1 MDPGSIRWERVRRLT
16 VVPFLPDGR
25 CALIPV
31 AGGLALPSGEV
42 LAGEDPVLDTGLRVP
57 LVTAGFR
64 RQGLHP
70 FAVAGDHAV
79 VWSEGDDGYRGARP
93 HAEVE
98 LWKGPAA
105 EAARRLRAAGD
116 ERAAAL
122 VEAADQARRG
132 LDEAGWYRDGQ
143 WLMETSYLR
152 DGTPRGGSGFGGT
165 AAAWRAHRG
174 HLCQAID
181 RDGSFLDVGCAN
193 GHLLESMVAWC
204 AERGVRLEPYGVDL
218 SAGLVAEARR
228 RLPRWADRIWVGNAL
243 DWTAPGGRRF
253 DYVHTLLDL
262 VPEARL
268 GQLVRHQLG
277 HLVAPGG
284 RLLVS
289 SYVPV
294 GDRSRHADRILERLG
309 FAVDGRTDPV
319 QADGR
324 GHPPSVWID
333 RPHEVPA

>member
-1 MDPGSIRWERVRRLT
+1 MGPGSVRWERVRRIT
-16 VVPFLPDGR
+16 VVPFLHDGR

-31 AGGLALPSGEV
+31 GDGLVLPSGEV
-42 LAGEDPVLDTGLRVP
+42 LPGEDPALDTGLRVP

-70 FAVAGDHAV
+70 FAVAGDHAYL
-79 VWSEGDDGYRGARP
+79 WCEGDDGYRGDRP

-98 LWKGPAA
+98 LWKGPAT

-116 ERAAAL
+116 EPAAAL
-122 VEAADQARRG
+122 VEAADWARRALG
-132 LDEAGWYRDGQ
+132 EEGFYRDDR
-143 WLMETSYLR
+143 WLLETSYLR
-152 DGTPRGGSGFGGT
+152 AGTARGGSGFGGT

-181 RDGSFLDVGCAN
+181 RDGSLLDVGCAN

-228 RLPRWADRIWVGNAL
+228 RLPRWADRFWVGNAL
-243 DWTAPGGRRF
+243 DWAAPGGRRF

-268 GQLVRHQLG
+268 GQLLRHQLER
-277 HLVAPGG
+277 LVAPGG

-294 GDRSRHADRILERLG
+294 EDRSRHAEAVLARLG
-309 FAVDGRTDPV
+309 LLVDGRTTPG
-319 QADGR
+319 QAGGR
-324 GHPPSVWID
+324 GHPPSVWVD
-333 RPHEVPA
+333 RRP